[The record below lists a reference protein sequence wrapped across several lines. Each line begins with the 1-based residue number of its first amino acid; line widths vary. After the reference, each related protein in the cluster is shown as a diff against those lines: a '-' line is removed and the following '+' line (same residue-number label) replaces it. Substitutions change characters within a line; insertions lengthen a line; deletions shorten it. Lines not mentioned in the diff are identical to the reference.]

1 MARMFQFETGQWIDI
16 PDEHMQAAY
25 ESGEYAFAKD
35 SRVNVE
41 LPSGEFGSIGESE
54 LPRLF
59 ESGGR
64 IETGTQRTER
74 MERADYSDMGSS
86 IAATALALGRG
97 ATFGLS
103 DNILEGVGAFSDEE
117 LEKLRERIKIHEN
130 LNNWM

>member
-35 SRVNVE
+35 SRVNGE
-41 LPSGEFGSIGESE
+41 LPSGEFGSIGESV

-97 ATFGLS
+97 APFG
-103 DNILEGVGAFSDEE
+103 
-117 LEKLRERIKIHEN
+117 
-130 LNNWM
+130 